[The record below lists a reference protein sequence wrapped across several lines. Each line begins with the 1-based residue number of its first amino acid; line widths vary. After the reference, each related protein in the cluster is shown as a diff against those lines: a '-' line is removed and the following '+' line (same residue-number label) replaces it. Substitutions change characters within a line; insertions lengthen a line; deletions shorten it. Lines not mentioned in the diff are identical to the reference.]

1 MRTMLV
7 VDDEPNIVF
16 TLEATFASQS
26 LKVLTASTAEEGVR
40 KARIASP
47 DVILMDLRLPD
58 MSGLEAFQ
66 QIREIDP
73 RIPVIMITAY
83 SRTEVAID
91 AMSRG
96 AFDYFVKP
104 VDLPS
109 LRESVQRALDVSRLN
124 QIPALVEKV
133 EESANADLIVGQS
146 AAMQDVYKTM
156 GRVAPQDVTVLVQGE
171 SGTGKELA
179 ARAIYHYSRRSKQP
193 FLAINCAALPESL
206 LESEL
211 FGHEK
216 GAFTGADHRR
226 IGKFEQ
232 VNGGTIFLDEI
243 GDMSLST
250 QAKALRLLQQQQFER
265 VGGNATIQTDVRI
278 IAATNRDLEAMVVEG
293 RFRQDLYYR
302 LSGFTFRMPPLRERL
317 EDVPLL
323 TDYLLRHLS
332 RELERPIRGITDEAR
347 TALQKHHWPGNV
359 RELSNAIRYAIVQ
372 SSGEIVTLS
381 CLPEHVRIANLESP
395 SATGEDSWAYVRKV
409 VKHLLA
415 CGSNDVYRQVGQLID
430 RAVLET
436 ILQET
441 NGNQLQAAERLGI
454 SRVTLRAKLR
464 AIRGEAGDADVTNG
478 ES

>member
-1 MRTMLV
+1 QLRV
-7 VDDEPNIVF
+7 V
-16 TLEATFASQS
+16 
-26 LKVLTASTAEEGVR
+26 TASTAAEGVR
-40 KARIASP
+40 AARAFAP

-58 MSGLEAFQ
+58 MSGLDAFQ

-73 RIPVIMITAY
+73 RIPVIMITAF
-83 SRTEVAID
+83 SRTEIAID

-104 VDLPS
+104 VDLPA
-109 LRESVQRALDVSRLN
+109 LRDSVARAIDVSRLN
-124 QIPALVEKV
+124 QIPALVDV
-133 EESANADLIVGQS
+133 TEESADADLIVGQS
-146 AAMQDVYKTM
+146 PAMQEVYKTI

-179 ARAIYHYSRRSKQP
+179 ARAIYHYSRRAKQP

-216 GAFTGADHRR
+216 GAFTGAEQRR

-265 VGGNATIQTDVRI
+265 VGGNTTIQTDVRI
-278 IAATNRDLEAMVVEG
+278 IAATNRDLEAMVAEG

-323 TDYLLRHLS
+323 TDYMLRHLS
-332 RELERPIRGITDEAR
+332 RELDRPIRGITDEAR
-347 TALQKHHWPGNV
+347 TALQKHRWPGNV
-359 RELSNAIRYAIVQ
+359 RELYNAVRYAIVQ
-372 SSGEIVTLS
+372 SSGEIVTLA
-381 CLPEHVRIANLESP
+381 CLPDHVRIAAIESDA
-395 SATGEDSWAYVRKV
+395 SAGQDAWSEIRRIVR
-409 VKHLLA
+409 HLLA
-415 CGSNDVYRQVGQLID
+415 CGSKDVYRQVGQMCD

-436 ILQET
+436 VMQET

-464 AIRGEAGDADVTNG
+464 ASRGESDDA
-478 ES
+478 ESASDES